1 MGYSPWG
8 PKESD
13 MTEQLSMQAHA
24 PSEAL
29 GKNLSMSLPSLRW
42 LLAVGQR
49 PLAYGYIT
57 TSHVPELLKNST
69 EHSRENESGLAQ
81 KHPGI
86 VTKIM

>member
-57 TSHVPELLKNST
+57 LISASIVTWPSSLHVPPVSLYLISL
-69 EHSRENESGLAQ
+69 SFPL
-81 KHPGI
+81 
-86 VTKIM
+86 